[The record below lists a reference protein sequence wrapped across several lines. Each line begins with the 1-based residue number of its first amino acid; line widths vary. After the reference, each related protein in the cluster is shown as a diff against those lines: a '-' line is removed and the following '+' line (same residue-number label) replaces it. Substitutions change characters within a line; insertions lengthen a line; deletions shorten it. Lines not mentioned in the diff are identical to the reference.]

1 MDWIVVGVAI
11 PSVVV
16 AYIIFGIAGFGTALV
31 SAPVL
36 AQVMPVAKVVPLLA
50 LLDFIAAAT
59 SGLRMTKNVV
69 VDELRWLVPMMI
81 VGSLVGVWTLLFMP
95 TRVMM
100 VALGLFVVAY
110 GVRGLV
116 GDSASGELSRGW
128 VTLFGIGGGM
138 CSAMFGSGGF
148 VYAMYL
154 SRRLGNLESIK
165 ATQSTLIALSTLTRV
180 IMFAI
185 AGVYGGLDL
194 LLLAGIMLP
203 GMALGLYIG
212 HRIILR
218 MTKTHFL
225 RILHI
230 LLIASG
236 VVLLWRAATS

>member
-1 MDWIVVGVAI
+1 MDWMVVSVAV

-50 LLDFIAAAT
+50 LLDFIAAAV

-69 VDELRWLVPMMI
+69 VGELRWLVPTMVI
-81 VGSLVGVWTLLFMP
+81 GSLIGVWMLLLMP

-100 VALGLFVVAY
+100 AALGLFVIAY
-110 GVRGLV
+110 GVRGLL
-116 GDSASGELSRGW
+116 GDGASGELSRAW
-128 VTLFGIGGGM
+128 VALFGVGGGI

-165 ATQSTLIALSTLTRV
+165 ATQGTLIALSTLTRV
-180 IMFAI
+180 VMYAI
-185 AGVYGGLDL
+185 AGVYSDLDL
-194 LLLAGIMLP
+194 LRLAGILLP
-203 GMALGLYIG
+203 GMMLGLYIG
-212 HRIILR
+212 YRITLR

-225 RILHI
+225 RILHT

-236 VVLLWRAATS
+236 IALLWRAVTS

>member
-1 MDWIVVGVAI
+1 MDWTVVTVAV
-11 PSVVV
+11 PSIVV

-36 AQVMPVAKVVPLLA
+36 AQVMPVVKVVPLLA

-69 VDELRWLVPMMI
+69 VAELRWLVPMM
-81 VGSLVGVWTLLFMP
+81 VLGSLIGVSMLLFLP
-95 TRVMM
+95 TQLMM
-100 VALGLFVVAY
+100 AALGFFVIAY
-110 GVRGLV
+110 AVRGLW
-116 GDSASGELSRGW
+116 GDSASGELSRRW
-128 VTLFGIGGGM
+128 IPLFGIGGGM

-154 SRRLGNLESIK
+154 SRRLRNLESIK
-165 ATQSTLIALSTLTRV
+165 ATQSILIALSTLTRV

-185 AGVYGGLDL
+185 AGVYGDLDL
-194 LLLAGIMLP
+194 LLLAGILLP
-203 GMALGLYIG
+203 GMGLGLYVG

-225 RILHI
+225 RILHT

-236 VVLLWRAATS
+236 VALLWRAATS

>member
-1 MDWIVVGVAI
+1 MDWMVVAVAV
-11 PSVVV
+11 PSVVA

-50 LLDFIAAAT
+50 LLDFIAAAA

-69 VDELRWLVPMMI
+69 VDELRWLAPMMVI
-81 VGSLVGVWTLLFMP
+81 GSLVGVWTLLLMP

-100 VALGLFVVAY
+100 TALGLFVIGY
-110 GVRGLV
+110 GVRGLL
-116 GDSASGELSRGW
+116 GDSASGELSRAW
-128 VTLFGIGGGM
+128 VVLFGVGGGM

-154 SRRLGNLESIK
+154 SRRLGNLERIK

-180 IMFAI
+180 VMFAI

-194 LLLAGIMLP
+194 LLLAGILLP
-203 GMALGLYIG
+203 GMAFGMYVG
-212 HRIILR
+212 HCIILR

-225 RILHI
+225 RILHT

-236 VVLLWRAATS
+236 VALLWRAVTS